1 MFMSII
7 HLLPEHVA
15 NQIAAGE
22 VIQRPASVVKELMEN
37 SIDAGATFV
46 QLNLKDAGKTLI
58 QVVDDGDGMTP
69 EDAVKCFQRHATSK
83 LKSAD
88 DLFQL
93 QTKGFRGEAL
103 ASIAS
108 IAHVSMRTKKE
119 GVDTGTLIEVEG
131 NTIKTNEQIVCSKG
145 TSFEVKNLFYN
156 VPARRN
162 FLKSEGIEFG
172 HIRDEFERVALAHP
186 DIKFSL
192 HHNGQ
197 EIYQLQAGVLRMRV
211 ASIFG
216 RNSNERLVPIEEQTN
231 IVSIKGF
238 LGKPDAAKKTRGEQF
253 FFVNHRFFKDSYFHH
268 AISKAFEGMISEK
281 HFPSYCIYLEVDP
294 AKIDVNIHPTKTEIK
309 FEEDRFIYSILLSS
323 VRQALGK
330 YNIFPT
336 LDFETETSF
345 DVPSS
350 FRKTEPVEPQI
361 NVDPSFNPF
370 QTQKFSN
377 GSSSGNGFTKALKNE
392 GFGQDMPSPSEWEQ
406 FYHIEESSSIQ
417 QTSNSESLDFENE
430 ASHGH
435 YLIHDRYVFSPTK
448 SGLLVIDVKRAKWR
462 ILYDELIGKFIHQ
475 ALDSQQLLFPI
486 EKHVSN
492 VEIDLWS
499 NHEKLLQQL
508 GFHCSID
515 GTMLS
520 IHGVPSVLPE
530 NSIDSCIDS
539 LLADLQNRDIDQGD
553 VAHYLV
559 RRLTQNAAK
568 DAQVRGSA
576 EAQALIES
584 LFQCEEH
591 ALAPNGKKVMH
602 TVSLVDISSNF

>member
-1 MFMSII
+1 MSII
-7 HLLPEHVA
+7 QLLPEHIA

-37 SIDAGATFV
+37 SIDAGASFV
-46 QLNLKDAGKTLI
+46 QLHVKDAGKTLI
-58 QVVDDGDGMTP
+58 QVVDDGNGMTP

-88 DLFQL
+88 DLFRL

-108 IAHVSMRTKKE
+108 IAHVSMRTKQADS
-119 GVDTGTLIEVEG
+119 DTGTLIEVEG

-145 TSFEVKNLFYN
+145 TVFEVKNLFYN

-162 FLKSEGIEFG
+162 FLKSESIEFG

-197 EIYQLQAGVLRMRV
+197 ETYQLQAGVLRMRV

-253 FFVNHRFFKDSYFHH
+253 FFVNNRFFKDSYFHH
-268 AISKAFEGMISEK
+268 AITKAFDGMISDK
-281 HFPSYCIYLEVDP
+281 HYPSYCIYLDVDP
-294 AKIDVNIHPTKTEIK
+294 SKIDVNIHPTKTEIK

-336 LDFETETSF
+336 LDFEAETSF

-350 FRKTEPVEPQI
+350 FRKNEPMEPQI
-361 NVDPSFNPF
+361 TVDPSFNPF
-370 QTQKFSN
+370 QTQKSSG
-377 GSSSGNGFTKALKNE
+377 GSTGNGF
-392 GFGQDMPSPSEWEQ
+392 
-406 FYHIEESSSIQ
+406 
-417 QTSNSESLDFENE
+417 
-430 ASHGH
+430 
-435 YLIHDRYVFSPTK
+435 
-448 SGLLVIDVKRAKWR
+448 
-462 ILYDELIGKFIHQ
+462 
-475 ALDSQQLLFPI
+475 
-486 EKHVSN
+486 
-492 VEIDLWS
+492 
-499 NHEKLLQQL
+499 
-508 GFHCSID
+508 
-515 GTMLS
+515 
-520 IHGVPSVLPE
+520 
-530 NSIDSCIDS
+530 
-539 LLADLQNRDIDQGD
+539 
-553 VAHYLV
+553 
-559 RRLTQNAAK
+559 
-568 DAQVRGSA
+568 
-576 EAQALIES
+576 
-584 LFQCEEH
+584 
-591 ALAPNGKKVMH
+591 
-602 TVSLVDISSNF
+602 

>member
-1 MFMSII
+1 MSII

-406 FYHIEESSSIQ
+406 FYHIEESSPIQ

-435 YLIHDRYVFSPTK
+435 YLIHDRYIFSPTK

-486 EKHVSN
+486 EKHISN

>member
-1 MFMSII
+1 MSII

-238 LGKPDAAKKTRGEQF
+238 LGKPDTAKKTRGEQF

-350 FRKTEPVEPQI
+350 FRKTDPVAPQI

-377 GSSSGNGFTKALKNE
+377 GSSGNGFTKALKNE
-392 GFGQDMPSPSEWEQ
+392 GFGQAMPSPSEWEQ
-406 FYHIEESSSIQ
+406 FYHIEESSPIQ

-486 EKHVSN
+486 EKRVSN

-499 NHEKLLQQL
+499 NHEKLMQQL
-508 GFHCSID
+508 GFHCTID

>member
-119 GVDTGTLIEVEG
+119 GVETGTLIEVEG

-377 GSSSGNGFTKALKNE
+377 GSSGNGFTKALKNE
-392 GFGQDMPSPSEWEQ
+392 GFGQAMPSPSEWEQ
-406 FYHIEESSSIQ
+406 FYHIEESSPIQ

-435 YLIHDRYVFSPTK
+435 YLIHDRYIFSPTK

>member
-1 MFMSII
+1 MSII

-377 GSSSGNGFTKALKNE
+377 GSSGNGFTKALKNE
-392 GFGQDMPSPSEWEQ
+392 GFGQAMPSPSEWEQ
-406 FYHIEESSSIQ
+406 FYHIEESSPIQ

-486 EKHVSN
+486 EKQVSN

>member
-1 MFMSII
+1 MSII

-119 GVDTGTLIEVEG
+119 GVETGTLIEVEG

-377 GSSSGNGFTKALKNE
+377 GSSGNGFTKALKNE
-392 GFGQDMPSPSEWEQ
+392 GFGQAMPSPSEWEQ
-406 FYHIEESSSIQ
+406 FYHIEESSPIQ

-435 YLIHDRYVFSPTK
+435 YLIHDRYIFSPTK

-520 IHGVPSVLPE
+520 IYGVPSVLPE

>member
-1 MFMSII
+1 MSII

-377 GSSSGNGFTKALKNE
+377 GSSGTGFTKALKNE
-392 GFGQDMPSPSEWEQ
+392 GFGQAMPSPSEWEQ
-406 FYHIEESSSIQ
+406 FYHIEESSPIQ

-486 EKHVSN
+486 EKLVSN

>member
-1 MFMSII
+1 MSII

-83 LKSAD
+83 LKSAN

-377 GSSSGNGFTKALKNE
+377 GSSGNGFTKALKNE
-392 GFGQDMPSPSEWEQ
+392 GFGQAMPSPSEWEQ
-406 FYHIEESSSIQ
+406 FYHIEESSAIQ

-462 ILYDELIGKFIHQ
+462 ILYDELIGEFIHQ

>member
-1 MFMSII
+1 MSII

>member
-93 QTKGFRGEAL
+93 ETKGFRGEAL

-377 GSSSGNGFTKALKNE
+377 GSSGNGFTKALKNE
-392 GFGQDMPSPSEWEQ
+392 GFGQAMPSPSEWEQ
-406 FYHIEESSSIQ
+406 FYHIEESSAIQ

-430 ASHGH
+430 ASQGH

>member
-377 GSSSGNGFTKALKNE
+377 GSSGNGFTKALKNE
-392 GFGQDMPSPSEWEQ
+392 GFGQAMPSPSEWEQ
-406 FYHIEESSSIQ
+406 FYHIEESSPIQ

-435 YLIHDRYVFSPTK
+435 YLIHDRYIFSPTK

>member
-1 MFMSII
+1 MSII

-377 GSSSGNGFTKALKNE
+377 GSSGNGFTKALKNE
-392 GFGQDMPSPSEWEQ
+392 GFGQAMPSPSEWEQ
-406 FYHIEESSSIQ
+406 FYHIEESSPIQ

-492 VEIDLWS
+492 IEIDLWS

>member
-1 MFMSII
+1 MSII
-7 HLLPEHVA
+7 QLLPEHIA

-37 SIDAGATFV
+37 SIDAGAQFV
-46 QLNLKDAGKTLI
+46 QLHVKDAGKTLI

-88 DLFQL
+88 DLFRL

-119 GVDTGTLIEVEG
+119 DSDTGTLIEVEG

-145 TSFEVKNLFYN
+145 TVFEVKNLFYN

-162 FLKSEGIEFG
+162 FLKSESIEFG

-197 EIYQLQAGVLRMRV
+197 ETYQLQAGVLRMRV

-253 FFVNHRFFKDSYFHH
+253 FFVNNRFFKDSYFHH
-268 AISKAFEGMISEK
+268 AITKAFDGMISDK
-281 HFPSYCIYLEVDP
+281 HYPSYCIYLDVDP

-350 FRKTEPVEPQI
+350 FRKTDPVEPQI
-361 NVDPSFNPF
+361 MVDPSFNPF
-370 QTQKFSN
+370 QTQK
-377 GSSSGNGFTKALKNE
+377 SSGGTGNGFSKALKNE
-392 GFGQDMPSPSEWEQ
+392 GFGQAMPSPTDWEQ
-406 FYHIEESSSIQ
+406 FYKIEEETSGQGMIST
-417 QTSNSESLDFENE
+417 QTIGFQEENE
-430 ASHGH
+430 IGNF
-435 YLIHDRYVFSPTK
+435 LIHDRYVFSPTK

-462 ILYDELIGKFIHQ
+462 ILYTELIGRFIHQ
-475 ALDSQQLLFPI
+475 ALDSQQMLFPI
-486 EKHVSN
+486 EKELSKI
-492 VEIDLWS
+492 EMDLWVS
-499 NHEKLLQQL
+499 HEKLLKQL
-508 GFHCSID
+508 GFQCEYQHE
-515 GTMLS
+515 TLF
-520 IHGVPSVLPE
+520 IHGVPTVISE
-530 NSIDSCIDS
+530 NSIDSCVDS
-539 LLADLQNRDIDQGD
+539 LLSDLQDRDIDQGD
-553 VAHYLV
+553 VAHHLV
-559 RRLTQNAAK
+559 RRLTQNASK
-568 DAQVRGSA
+568 DAVIRHPE
-576 EAQALIES
+576 EAQKLIEA

-591 ALAPNGKKVMH
+591 TLAPNGKKIMH
-602 TVSLVDISSNF
+602 TLLLTDITSNF

>member
-1 MFMSII
+1 MSII
-7 HLLPEHVA
+7 HLLPDHIA

-37 SIDAGATFV
+37 AIDAHATSV
-46 QLNLKDAGKTLI
+46 QLNVKDAGKTLI
-58 QVVDDGDGMTP
+58 QVVDDGDGMSP

-83 LKSAD
+83 LKSAE
-88 DLFQL
+88 DLFRL
-93 QTKGFRGEAL
+93 KTKGFRGEAL
-103 ASIAS
+103 ASVAS
-108 IAHVSMRTKKE
+108 IAHVSMRTKKKDTE
-119 GVDTGTLIEVEG
+119 TGTHIEVEG
-131 NTIKTNEQIVCSKG
+131 NTIKTNEQIVCSTG
-145 TSFEVKNLFYN
+145 TIFEVKNLFYN

-162 FLKSEGIEFG
+162 FLKSESIEFG

-253 FFVNHRFFKDSYFHH
+253 FFVNDRFFKDSYFHH
-268 AISKAFEGMISEK
+268 AITKAFDGMISDK
-281 HFPSYCIYLEVDP
+281 HYPSYCIYLDVDP

-350 FRKTEPVEPQI
+350 FRKTEPIEPKI
-361 NVDPSFNPF
+361 TVDPSFNPF
-370 QTQKFSN
+370 HTHKNTS
-377 GSSSGNGFTKALKNE
+377 GSSGNGFSKALKSE
-392 GFGQDMPSPSEWEQ
+392 GFGQAMPSPSDWEQ
-406 FYHIEESSSIQ
+406 FYQIEEESSSSDGMIST
-417 QTSNSESLDFENE
+417 QTIGFQDDTFRGN
-430 ASHGH
+430 
-435 YLIHDRYVFSPTK
+435 YLIHDRYIFSPTK
-448 SGLLVIDVKRAKWR
+448 SGLLVVDFKRAKWR
-462 ILYDELIGKFIHQ
+462 ILYTELIGKFIHQ
-475 ALDSQQLLFPI
+475 ALESQQLLFPM
-486 EKHVSN
+486 EKEVSKM
-492 VEIDLWS
+492 EMDLWLS
-499 NHEKLLQQL
+499 HEKLLKQL
-508 GFHCSID
+508 GFHAEYDQETIF
-515 GTMLS
+515 
-520 IHGVPSVLPE
+520 IHGVPTVLPE
-530 NSIDSCIDS
+530 NSVNDCIDS
-539 LLADLQNRDIDQGD
+539 LLADLQDRDIDQGD
-553 VAHYLV
+553 VAHHLV
-559 RRLTQNAAK
+559 RRLTQNASQETVIRQAE
-568 DAQVRGSA
+568 
-576 EAQALIES
+576 EAQALIEA

-591 ALAPNGKKVMH
+591 TLAPNGKKIMH
-602 TVSLVDISSNF
+602 TVLLTDIASNF

>member
-1 MFMSII
+1 MSII

-197 EIYQLQAGVLRMRV
+197 EIYQLQVGVLRMRV

-377 GSSSGNGFTKALKNE
+377 GSSGNGFTKALKNE
-392 GFGQDMPSPSEWEQ
+392 GFGQAMPSPSEWEQ
-406 FYHIEESSSIQ
+406 FYHIEESSPIQ

-492 VEIDLWS
+492 IEIDLWS

>member
-1 MFMSII
+1 MSII

-108 IAHVSMRTKKE
+108 IAHVSMRTKKD

-377 GSSSGNGFTKALKNE
+377 GSSGNGFTKALKNE
-392 GFGQDMPSPSEWEQ
+392 GFGQAMPSPSEWEQ
-406 FYHIEESSSIQ
+406 FYHIEESSPIQ

-508 GFHCSID
+508 GFHCTMD

-568 DAQVRGSA
+568 DAQVRGTA

>member
-1 MFMSII
+1 MSII

-268 AISKAFEGMISEK
+268 AIAKAFEGMISEK

-377 GSSSGNGFTKALKNE
+377 GSSGNGFTKALKNE
-392 GFGQDMPSPSEWEQ
+392 GFGQAMPSPSEWEQ
-406 FYHIEESSSIQ
+406 FYHIEESSAIQ

-486 EKHVSN
+486 EKQVSN

-508 GFHCSID
+508 GFHCTID

-520 IHGVPSVLPE
+520 IHGVPTVLPE

>member
-1 MFMSII
+1 MSII

-93 QTKGFRGEAL
+93 ETKGFRGEAL

-377 GSSSGNGFTKALKNE
+377 GSSGNGFTKALKNE
-392 GFGQDMPSPSEWEQ
+392 GFGQAMPSPSEWEQ
-406 FYHIEESSSIQ
+406 FYHIEESSPIQ

-435 YLIHDRYVFSPTK
+435 YLIHDRYIFSPTK

-486 EKHVSN
+486 EKQVSN

>member
-1 MFMSII
+1 MSII
-7 HLLPEHVA
+7 QLLPEHIA

-37 SIDAGATFV
+37 SIDAGAQFV
-46 QLNLKDAGKTLI
+46 QLHVKDAGKTLI

-88 DLFQL
+88 DLFRL

-119 GVDTGTLIEVEG
+119 ESDTGTLIEVEG

-145 TSFEVKNLFYN
+145 TVFEVKNLFYN

-162 FLKSEGIEFG
+162 FLKSESIEFG

-197 EIYQLQAGVLRMRV
+197 ETYQLQAGVLRMRV

-253 FFVNHRFFKDSYFHH
+253 FFVNNRFFKDSYFHH
-268 AISKAFEGMISEK
+268 AITKAFDGMISDK
-281 HFPSYCIYLEVDP
+281 HYPSYCIYLDVDP

-350 FRKTEPVEPQI
+350 FRKTDPVEPQI
-361 NVDPSFNPF
+361 MVDPSFNPF
-370 QTQKFSN
+370 QTQK
-377 GSSSGNGFTKALKNE
+377 SSGGTGNGFSKALKNE
-392 GFGQDMPSPSEWEQ
+392 GFGQAMPSPTDWEQ
-406 FYHIEESSSIQ
+406 FYKIEEETSGQGMIST
-417 QTSNSESLDFENE
+417 QTIGFQEENE
-430 ASHGH
+430 VGNF
-435 YLIHDRYVFSPTK
+435 LIHDRYVFSPTK

-462 ILYDELIGKFIHQ
+462 ILYTELIGRFIHQ
-475 ALDSQQLLFPI
+475 ALDSQQMLFPI
-486 EKHVSN
+486 EKELSKI
-492 VEIDLWS
+492 EMDLWLS
-499 NHEKLLQQL
+499 HEKLLKQL
-508 GFHCSID
+508 GFQCEYQHE
-515 GTMLS
+515 TLF
-520 IHGVPSVLPE
+520 IHGVPTVISG
-530 NSIDSCIDS
+530 NSIDSCVDS
-539 LLADLQNRDIDQGD
+539 LLSDLQDRDIDQGD
-553 VAHYLV
+553 VAHHLV
-559 RRLTQNAAK
+559 RRLTQNASK
-568 DAQVRGSA
+568 DAVIRHPE
-576 EAQALIES
+576 EAQKLIEA

-591 ALAPNGKKVMH
+591 TLAPNGKKIMH
-602 TVSLVDISSNF
+602 TLLLTDITSNF

>member
-1 MFMSII
+1 MSII

-377 GSSSGNGFTKALKNE
+377 GSSGNGFTKALKNE
-392 GFGQDMPSPSEWEQ
+392 GFGQAMPSPSEWEQ
-406 FYHIEESSSIQ
+406 FYHIEESSPIQ

-486 EKHVSN
+486 EKQVSN

-508 GFHCSID
+508 GFHSTID

>member
-1 MFMSII
+1 MSII
-7 HLLPEHVA
+7 QLLPEHIA

-37 SIDAGATFV
+37 SIDAGAQFV
-46 QLNLKDAGKTLI
+46 QLHVKDAGKTLI

-88 DLFQL
+88 DLFRL

-119 GVDTGTLIEVEG
+119 DSDTGTLIEVEG

-145 TSFEVKNLFYN
+145 TVFEVKNLFYN

-162 FLKSEGIEFG
+162 FLKSESIEFG

-197 EIYQLQAGVLRMRV
+197 ETYQLQAGVLRMRV

-253 FFVNHRFFKDSYFHH
+253 FFVNNRFFKDSYFHH
-268 AISKAFEGMISEK
+268 AITKAFDGMISDK
-281 HFPSYCIYLEVDP
+281 HYPSYCIYLDVDP

-350 FRKTEPVEPQI
+350 FRKTDPVEPQI
-361 NVDPSFNPF
+361 MVDPSFNPF
-370 QTQKFSN
+370 QTQK
-377 GSSSGNGFTKALKNE
+377 SSGGTGNGFSKALKNE
-392 GFGQDMPSPSEWEQ
+392 GFGQAMPSPTDWEQ
-406 FYHIEESSSIQ
+406 FYKIEEETSGQGMIST
-417 QTSNSESLDFENE
+417 QTIGFQEENE
-430 ASHGH
+430 VGNF
-435 YLIHDRYVFSPTK
+435 LIHDRYVFSPTK

-462 ILYDELIGKFIHQ
+462 ILYTELIGRFIHQ
-475 ALDSQQLLFPI
+475 ALDSQQMLFPI
-486 EKHVSN
+486 EKELSKI
-492 VEIDLWS
+492 EMDLWLS
-499 NHEKLLQQL
+499 HEKLLKQL
-508 GFHCSID
+508 GFQCEYQHE
-515 GTMLS
+515 TLF
-520 IHGVPSVLPE
+520 IHGVPTVISE
-530 NSIDSCIDS
+530 NSIDSCVDS
-539 LLADLQNRDIDQGD
+539 LLSDLQDRDIDQGD
-553 VAHYLV
+553 VAHHLV
-559 RRLTQNAAK
+559 RRLTQNASK
-568 DAQVRGSA
+568 DAVIRHPE
-576 EAQALIES
+576 EAQKLIEA

-591 ALAPNGKKVMH
+591 TLAPNGKKIMH
-602 TVSLVDISSNF
+602 TLLLTDITSNF

>member
-1 MFMSII
+1 MSII
-7 HLLPEHVA
+7 QLLPEHIA

-37 SIDAGATFV
+37 SIDAGAQFV
-46 QLNLKDAGKTLI
+46 QLHVKDAGKTLI

-88 DLFQL
+88 DLFRL

-108 IAHVSMRTKKE
+108 ISHVSMRTKKAE
-119 GVDTGTLIEVEG
+119 NDTGTLIEVEG

-145 TSFEVKNLFYN
+145 TVFEVKNLFYN

-162 FLKSEGIEFG
+162 FLKSESIEFG

-197 EIYQLQAGVLRMRV
+197 ETYQLQAGVLRMRV

-253 FFVNHRFFKDSYFHH
+253 FFVNNRFFKDSYFHH
-268 AISKAFEGMISEK
+268 AITKAFDGMISDK
-281 HFPSYCIYLEVDP
+281 HYPSYCIYLDVDP
-294 AKIDVNIHPTKTEIK
+294 SKIDVNIHPTKTEIK

-350 FRKTEPVEPQI
+350 FRKNEPMEPQI
-361 NVDPSFNPF
+361 IVDPGFNPF
-370 QTQKFSN
+370 HSQK
-377 GSSSGNGFTKALKNE
+377 SSSGTGNGFSKALKNE
-392 GFGQDMPSPSEWEQ
+392 GFGQVMPSPADWDQ
-406 FYHIEESSSIQ
+406 FYQIEDE
-417 QTSNSESLDFENE
+417 TSGEGMISTQIIGFQEENE
-430 ASHGH
+430 VGNF
-435 YLIHDRYVFSPTK
+435 LIHDRYVFSPTK

-462 ILYDELIGKFIHQ
+462 ILYTELIGRFIHQ
-475 ALDSQQLLFPI
+475 ALDSQQMLFPI
-486 EKHVSN
+486 EKELSKI
-492 VEIDLWS
+492 EMDLWLS
-499 NHEKLLQQL
+499 HEKLLKQL
-508 GFHCSID
+508 GFQFENQHE
-515 GTMLS
+515 TLL
-520 IHGVPSVLPE
+520 IHGVPTVLPE
-530 NSIDSCIDS
+530 NSIDNCVDS
-539 LLADLQNRDIDQGD
+539 LLSDLQDRDVDQGD
-553 VAHYLV
+553 VAHHLV
-559 RRLTQNAAK
+559 RRLTQNASK
-568 DAQVRGSA
+568 DAVIRHPE
-576 EAQALIES
+576 EAQKLIEA

-591 ALAPNGKKVMH
+591 TLAPNGKKIMH
-602 TVSLVDISSNF
+602 TLLLTDISSNF

>member
-1 MFMSII
+1 MSII

-377 GSSSGNGFTKALKNE
+377 GSSGNGFTKALKNE
-392 GFGQDMPSPSEWEQ
+392 GFGQAMPSPSEWEQ
-406 FYHIEESSSIQ
+406 FYHIEESSAIQ

-435 YLIHDRYVFSPTK
+435 YLIHDRYIFSPTK

>member
-1 MFMSII
+1 MSII

-108 IAHVSMRTKKE
+108 IAHVSMRTKKD

-131 NTIKTNEQIVCSKG
+131 NAIKTNEQIVCSKG

-216 RNSNERLVPIEEQTN
+216 RNSNERLVPLEEQTN

-370 QTQKFSN
+370 QTQKFSD
-377 GSSSGNGFTKALKNE
+377 GSSGNGFTKALKNE
-392 GFGQDMPSPSEWEQ
+392 GFGQAMPSPSEWEQ
-406 FYHIEESSSIQ
+406 FYHIEESSAIP

-430 ASHGH
+430 ASHGN

-508 GFHCSID
+508 GFHCNIN

-568 DAQVRGSA
+568 DAQVRGTA
-576 EAQALIES
+576 EAQALVES

>member
-1 MFMSII
+1 MSII

-406 FYHIEESSSIQ
+406 FYHIEESSPIQ

-435 YLIHDRYVFSPTK
+435 YLIHDRYIFSPTK

-486 EKHVSN
+486 EKHISN

-515 GTMLS
+515 GPMLS

>member
-406 FYHIEESSSIQ
+406 FYHIEESSPIQ

-435 YLIHDRYVFSPTK
+435 YLIHDRYIFSPTK

-486 EKHVSN
+486 EKHISN

-515 GTMLS
+515 GPMLS

>member
-1 MFMSII
+1 MSII
-7 HLLPEHVA
+7 QLLPEHIA

-37 SIDAGATFV
+37 SIDAGAQFV
-46 QLNLKDAGKTLI
+46 QLHVKDAGKTLI

-88 DLFQL
+88 DLFRL

-119 GVDTGTLIEVEG
+119 DSDTGTLIEVEG

-145 TSFEVKNLFYN
+145 TVFEVKNLFYN

-162 FLKSEGIEFG
+162 FLKSESIEFG

-197 EIYQLQAGVLRMRV
+197 ETYQLQAGVLRMRV

-253 FFVNHRFFKDSYFHH
+253 FFVNNRFFKDSYFHH
-268 AISKAFEGMISEK
+268 AITKAFDGMISDK
-281 HFPSYCIYLEVDP
+281 HYPSYCIYLDVDP

-309 FEEDRFIYSILLSS
+309 FEEDRLIYSILLSS

-350 FRKTEPVEPQI
+350 FRKTDPVEPQI
-361 NVDPSFNPF
+361 MVDPSFNPF
-370 QTQKFSN
+370 QTQKSP
-377 GSSSGNGFTKALKNE
+377 GGTGNGFSKALKNE
-392 GFGQDMPSPSEWEQ
+392 GFGQAMPSTTDWEQ
-406 FYHIEESSSIQ
+406 FYKIEEETSEQGMIST
-417 QTSNSESLDFENE
+417 QTIGFQEENDV
-430 ASHGH
+430 GNF
-435 YLIHDRYVFSPTK
+435 LIHDRYVFSPTK

-462 ILYDELIGKFIHQ
+462 ILYTELIGRFIHQ
-475 ALDSQQLLFPI
+475 ALDSQQMLFPI
-486 EKHVSN
+486 EKELSKI
-492 VEIDLWS
+492 EMDLWLS
-499 NHEKLLQQL
+499 HEKLLKQL
-508 GFHCSID
+508 GFQCEYQHE
-515 GTMLS
+515 TLF
-520 IHGVPSVLPE
+520 IHGVPTVISE
-530 NSIDSCIDS
+530 NSIDSCVDS
-539 LLADLQNRDIDQGD
+539 LLSDLQDRDIDQGD
-553 VAHYLV
+553 VAHHLV
-559 RRLTQNAAK
+559 RRLTQNASK
-568 DAQVRGSA
+568 DAVIRHPE
-576 EAQALIES
+576 EAQKLIEA

-591 ALAPNGKKVMH
+591 TLAPNGKKIMH
-602 TVSLVDISSNF
+602 TLLLTDITSNF

>member
-1 MFMSII
+1 MSII

-69 EDAVKCFQRHATSK
+69 EDAIKCFQRHATSK

-350 FRKTEPVEPQI
+350 FRKNEPVEPQI

-377 GSSSGNGFTKALKNE
+377 GSSGNGFSKALKNE
-392 GFGQDMPSPSEWEQ
+392 GFGQAMPSPSEWEQ
-406 FYHIEESSSIQ
+406 FYHIEESSPIQ

-486 EKHVSN
+486 EKQVSN

-508 GFHCSID
+508 GFHCTID

>member
-1 MFMSII
+1 MSII

-197 EIYQLQAGVLRMRV
+197 EFYQLQAGVLRMRV

-377 GSSSGNGFTKALKNE
+377 GSSGNGFTKALKNE
-392 GFGQDMPSPSEWEQ
+392 GFGQAMPSPSEWEQ
-406 FYHIEESSSIQ
+406 FYHIEESSAIQ

-508 GFHCSID
+508 GFHCTID

>member
-377 GSSSGNGFTKALKNE
+377 GSSGNGFTKALKNE
-392 GFGQDMPSPSEWEQ
+392 GFGQAMPSPSEWEQ
-406 FYHIEESSSIQ
+406 FYHIEESSPIQ

-492 VEIDLWS
+492 IEIDLWS

>member
-93 QTKGFRGEAL
+93 ETKGFRGEAL

-377 GSSSGNGFTKALKNE
+377 GSSGNGFTKALKNE
-392 GFGQDMPSPSEWEQ
+392 GFGQAMPSPSEWEQ
-406 FYHIEESSSIQ
+406 FYHIEESSPIQ

-435 YLIHDRYVFSPTK
+435 YLIHDRYIFSPTK

>member
-1 MFMSII
+1 MSII
-7 HLLPEHVA
+7 QLLPEHIA

-37 SIDAGATFV
+37 SIDAGAQFV
-46 QLNLKDAGKTLI
+46 QLHVKDAGKTLI
-58 QVVDDGDGMTP
+58 QVVDDGDGMSP

-88 DLFQL
+88 DLFRL

-119 GVDTGTLIEVEG
+119 DCDTGTLIEVEG

-145 TSFEVKNLFYN
+145 TVFEVKNLFYN

-162 FLKSEGIEFG
+162 FLKSESIEFG

-197 EIYQLQAGVLRMRV
+197 ETYQLQAGVLRMRV

-253 FFVNHRFFKDSYFHH
+253 FFVNNRFFKDSYFHH
-268 AISKAFEGMISEK
+268 AITKAFDGMISDK
-281 HFPSYCIYLEVDP
+281 HYPSYCIYLDVDP
-294 AKIDVNIHPTKTEIK
+294 SKIDVNIHPTKTEIK

-350 FRKTEPVEPQI
+350 FRKNEPMEPQI
-361 NVDPSFNPF
+361 TVDPSFNPF
-370 QTQKFSN
+370 QTQK
-377 GSSSGNGFTKALKNE
+377 SSGGTGNGFSKALKNE
-392 GFGQDMPSPSEWEQ
+392 GFGQAMPSPTDWEQ
-406 FYHIEESSSIQ
+406 FYQIEEETSGQGMIST
-417 QTSNSESLDFENE
+417 QTIGFQEENE
-430 ASHGH
+430 VGNF
-435 YLIHDRYVFSPTK
+435 LIHDRYVFSPTK

-462 ILYDELIGKFIHQ
+462 ILYTELIGRFIHQ
-475 ALDSQQLLFPI
+475 ALDSQQMLFPI
-486 EKHVSN
+486 EKELSKI
-492 VEIDLWS
+492 EMDLWLS
-499 NHEKLLQQL
+499 HEKLLKQL
-508 GFHCSID
+508 GFQCEHQHE
-515 GTMLS
+515 TLF
-520 IHGVPSVLPE
+520 IHGVPTVISE
-530 NSIDSCIDS
+530 NSIDSCVDS
-539 LLADLQNRDIDQGD
+539 LLSDLQDRDIDQGD
-553 VAHYLV
+553 VAHHLV
-559 RRLTQNAAK
+559 RRLTQNASK
-568 DAQVRGSA
+568 DAVIRHPE
-576 EAQALIES
+576 EAQKLIES

-591 ALAPNGKKVMH
+591 TLAPNGKKIMH
-602 TVSLVDISSNF
+602 TLLLTDISSNF

>member
-1 MFMSII
+1 MSII

-83 LKSAD
+83 LKSAN

-186 DIKFSL
+186 DIKFIL

-377 GSSSGNGFTKALKNE
+377 GSSGNGFTKALKNE
-392 GFGQDMPSPSEWEQ
+392 GFGQAMPSPSEWEQ
-406 FYHIEESSSIQ
+406 FYHIEESSAIQ

>member
-1 MFMSII
+1 MSII
-7 HLLPEHVA
+7 QLLPEHIA

-37 SIDAGATFV
+37 SIDAGAQFV
-46 QLNLKDAGKTLI
+46 QLHVKDAGKTLI

-88 DLFQL
+88 DLFRL

-119 GVDTGTLIEVEG
+119 DSDTGTLIEVEG

-145 TSFEVKNLFYN
+145 TVFEVKNLFYN

-162 FLKSEGIEFG
+162 FLKSESIEFG

-197 EIYQLQAGVLRMRV
+197 ETYQLQAGVLRMRV

-253 FFVNHRFFKDSYFHH
+253 FFVNNRFFKDSYFHH
-268 AISKAFEGMISEK
+268 AITKAFDGMISDK
-281 HFPSYCIYLEVDP
+281 HYPSYCIYLDVDP

-350 FRKTEPVEPQI
+350 FRKTDPVEPQI
-361 NVDPSFNPF
+361 MVDPSFNPF
-370 QTQKFSN
+370 QTQK
-377 GSSSGNGFTKALKNE
+377 SSGGTGNGFSKALKNE
-392 GFGQDMPSPSEWEQ
+392 GFGQAMPSTTDWEQ
-406 FYHIEESSSIQ
+406 FYKIEEETSGQGMIST
-417 QTSNSESLDFENE
+417 QTIGFQEENE
-430 ASHGH
+430 VGNF
-435 YLIHDRYVFSPTK
+435 LIHDRYVFSPTK

-462 ILYDELIGKFIHQ
+462 ILYTELIGRFIHQ
-475 ALDSQQLLFPI
+475 ALDSQQMLFPI
-486 EKHVSN
+486 EKELSKI
-492 VEIDLWS
+492 EMDLWLS
-499 NHEKLLQQL
+499 HEKLLKQL
-508 GFHCSID
+508 GFQCEYQHE
-515 GTMLS
+515 TLF
-520 IHGVPSVLPE
+520 IHGVPTVISE
-530 NSIDSCIDS
+530 NSIDSCVDS
-539 LLADLQNRDIDQGD
+539 LLSDLQDRDIDQGD
-553 VAHYLV
+553 VAHHLV
-559 RRLTQNAAK
+559 RRLTQNASK
-568 DAQVRGSA
+568 DAVIRHPE
-576 EAQALIES
+576 EAQKLIEA

-591 ALAPNGKKVMH
+591 TLAPNGKKIMH
-602 TVSLVDISSNF
+602 TLLLTDITSNF

>member
-1 MFMSII
+1 MSII

-350 FRKTEPVEPQI
+350 FRKNEPVEPQI

-377 GSSSGNGFTKALKNE
+377 GSSGNGFSKALKNE
-392 GFGQDMPSPSEWEQ
+392 GFVQAMPSPSEWEQ
-406 FYHIEESSSIQ
+406 FYHIEESSPIK

-486 EKHVSN
+486 EKQVSN

-508 GFHCSID
+508 GFHCTID

>member
-1 MFMSII
+1 MSII

-108 IAHVSMRTKKE
+108 IAHVSMRTKKD

-131 NTIKTNEQIVCSKG
+131 NAIKTNEQIVCSKG

-377 GSSSGNGFTKALKNE
+377 GSSGNGFTKALKNE
-392 GFGQDMPSPSEWEQ
+392 GFGQAMPSPSEWEQ
-406 FYHIEESSSIQ
+406 FYHIEESSAIP

-430 ASHGH
+430 ASHGN

-508 GFHCSID
+508 GFHCNIN

-568 DAQVRGSA
+568 DAQVRGTA
-576 EAQALIES
+576 EAQALVES